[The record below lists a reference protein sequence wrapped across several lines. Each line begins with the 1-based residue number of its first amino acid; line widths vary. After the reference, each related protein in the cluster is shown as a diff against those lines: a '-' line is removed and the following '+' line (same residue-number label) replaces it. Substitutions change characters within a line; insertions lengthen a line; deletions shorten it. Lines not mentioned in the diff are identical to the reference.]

1 MADEREAVAAR
12 LRRIREQVRERSLDP
27 ASLPEPR
34 PLPRAPALEPV
45 PQEGPQPALV
55 PPDATEVNAAWQT
68 SKSPA
73 AGLWARLVRRA
84 LKPFVE
90 AQEAWNAKQVQ
101 LDNRVLEY
109 LHARFDATHGHY
121 DRVLGLHGKR
131 MQEIDER
138 HLILQEE
145 LVQHVHDLVKR
156 IDLVLAEGERGRLAL
171 EATLKDLRRRLAVLE
186 EKLPRG

>member
-12 LRRIREQVRERSLDP
+12 LRQIREAVRERSLDAP
-27 ASLPEPR
+27 TLPEPR
-34 PLPRAPALEPV
+34 AAARSDALEPL
-45 PQEGPQPALV
+45 PGAAPPPAPE
-55 PPDATEVNAAWQT
+55 PPDAAEVNAGWQT
-68 SKSPA
+68 SRAPA
-73 AGLWARLVRRA
+73 AGLWGRLVRRA
-84 LKPFVE
+84 LTPFID
-90 AQEAWNAKQVQ
+90 AQQAWNASQVR

-109 LHARFDATHGHY
+109 LSARFASTHGHY
-121 DRVLGLHGKR
+121 DRVLGLHGQR

-156 IDLVLAEGERGRLAL
+156 TDLVLAEAERGRVAL
-171 EATLKDLRRRLAVLE
+171 EAALRELRRRLAVLE

>member
-12 LRRIREQVRERSLDP
+12 LRRIREAVRERSLDAP
-27 ASLPEPR
+27 SLPEPR
-34 PLPRAPALEPV
+34 DTPSAPALEPV
-45 PQEGPQPALV
+45 PDAPRPPLPE
-55 PPDATEVNAAWQT
+55 PPDAAEVNDAWQT
-68 SKSPA
+68 SNAPA

-84 LKPFVE
+84 LEPFID
-90 AQEAWNAKQVQ
+90 AQQAWNARQVQ
-101 LDNRVLEY
+101 LDNRLLEY
-109 LHARFDATHGHY
+109 LNARFDGTHGHY

-145 LVQHVHDLVKR
+145 LVRHVHDLVKR
-156 IDLVLAEGERGRLAL
+156 TDLVLAEAERGRVAL
-171 EATLKDLRRRLAVLE
+171 EAALKDLSRRLAVLE